1 MSWRLKS
8 PLCKNLLKFVKVAS
22 VIFLYPLYIIINI
35 RIKILRHMKMYRLIF
50 PTFEQLRT
58 HVSFNI
64 QCSLTI
70 SFGVPVKNRRKLITR
85 RVRYSL
91 QSGFPNPG
99 NSEPKNK
106 NTAYETC
113 HVRCLSR
120 SSLSLSNKYTYVYTG
135 CPVLIYKCNYLQ
147 NYLSQSRC
155 IFFLSWRSSNYT

>member
-91 QSGFPNPG
+91 QSGFPNPE
-99 NSEPKNK
+99 NSEPKIK
-106 NTAYETC
+106 IKIQRMKLVMFVA
-113 HVRCLSR
+113 SR
-120 SSLSLSNKYTYVYTG
+120 VAPFLCQTDTRTYTQGV
-135 CPVLIYKCNYLQ
+135 P
-147 NYLSQSRC
+147 
-155 IFFLSWRSSNYT
+155 F